1 MFIKLRINKME
12 KDKEIMSK
20 KIDKVTNLVAY
31 ITIILFMIIQLGI
44 VGTLN
49 ERIFSLVIMSLF
61 LIFFRF
67 WFPKIENSPLYINIF
82 IFIETLIILIP
93 IFLNFN
99 WGVFP
104 YLFFMLSVIS
114 MVKLLLIN
122 GIFWIIVFTLISF
135 IIYSIQGG
143 LYFGL
148 IYSLIYGVGSFFFGG
163 FGYALKISIESKE
176 KSEKLL
182 QELKETNE
190 KLKEYTKKVQE
201 LTILE
206 ERNRLS
212 REMHDSIGHHLVK
225 VSIELE
231 ILKKIL
237 FENPDEAK
245 KLIEVIKNEI
255 SKSLDDL
262 RNVVKTL
269 RKPVELELTINE
281 SLKNLINSFTSIKNI
296 KANLE
301 IGENILDLKED
312 YKLTILRVCQEA
324 LTNIEKHYNAT
335 EIWVKLKKEDNNLI
349 LTVEDNGV
357 GFPNEIKEGS
367 FGLIGIKERA
377 NIFNGR
383 FLYENRKEGGAR
395 IAFSLPFKED

>member
-1 MFIKLRINKME
+1 ME

-114 MVKLLLIN
+114 MVKLPLIN

-212 REMHDSIGHHLVK
+212 REMHDSIGHHLVT

-245 KLIEVIKNEI
+245 N
-255 SKSLDDL
+255 
-262 RNVVKTL
+262 
-269 RKPVELELTINE
+269 
-281 SLKNLINSFTSIKNI
+281 
-296 KANLE
+296 
-301 IGENILDLKED
+301 
-312 YKLTILRVCQEA
+312 
-324 LTNIEKHYNAT
+324 
-335 EIWVKLKKEDNNLI
+335 
-349 LTVEDNGV
+349 
-357 GFPNEIKEGS
+357 
-367 FGLIGIKERA
+367 
-377 NIFNGR
+377 
-383 FLYENRKEGGAR
+383 
-395 IAFSLPFKED
+395 

>member
-1 MFIKLRINKME
+1 ME
-12 KDKEIMSK
+12 KDKEIMPK
-20 KIDKVTNLVAY
+20 KIDKITNLVAY
-31 ITIILFMIIQLGI
+31 ITIILFMIIQLVM
-44 VGTLN
+44 VGTLK

-67 WFPKIENSPLYINIF
+67 WFPKIENSIFYINIF
-82 IFIETLIILIP
+82 IFIETLMILIP

-114 MVKLLLIN
+114 MVKLPLIN

-176 KSEKLL
+176 KTEKLL

-212 REMHDSIGHHLVK
+212 REMHDSIGHHLVT

-231 ILKKIL
+231 ILKKII
-237 FENPDEAK
+237 FEKPDEAK

-269 RKPVELELTINE
+269 RKPNELELTINE

-324 LTNIEKHYNAT
+324 LTNIEKHSNAT
-335 EIWVKLKKEDNNLI
+335 EIWVKLKKDDNNLI
-349 LTVEDNGV
+349 FTVEDNGV
-357 GFPNEIKEGS
+357 GFPKEIKEGS

-395 IAFSLPFKED
+395 IVFSLPFKED

>member
-1 MFIKLRINKME
+1 ME
-12 KDKEIMSK
+12 KDKKIITK

-31 ITIILFMIIQLGI
+31 ITIILFTIIQIGI
-44 VGTLN
+44 AGTLK
-49 ERIFSLVIMSLF
+49 ERIFSLVIMSIF

-67 WFPKIENSPLYINIF
+67 WFPKIENSPFYINIF
-82 IFIETLIILIP
+82 IFIETLMILIP

-99 WGVFP
+99 WGIFP
-104 YLFFMLSVIS
+104 YLFFMLSAIS
-114 MVKLLLIN
+114 MVKLSLIN
-122 GIFWIIVFTLISF
+122 GIFWVVGFALISF

-143 LYFGL
+143 LYVGL
-148 IYSLIYGVGSFFFGG
+148 IYSLIYGVGSFFFGS

-176 KSEKLL
+176 KTEKLL
-182 QELKETNE
+182 QELKETHE

-212 REMHDSIGHHLVK
+212 REMHDSIGHHLVT

-237 FENPDEAK
+237 SEKKPDKAK
-245 KLIEVIKNEI
+245 KIIEVIKNEI

-281 SLKNLINSFTSIKNI
+281 SLKNLVYSFTSIKNI
-296 KANLE
+296 KAKLE
-301 IGENILDLKED
+301 IDENILDLKED
-312 YKLTILRVCQEA
+312 YKITILRVCEEA
-324 LTNIEKHYNAT
+324 LTNIEKHSNAT
-335 EIWVKLKKEDNNLI
+335 EIWIKLKKEEGNLI

-367 FGLIGIKERA
+367 FGLIGMKERA
-377 NIFNGR
+377 NIFNGK
-383 FLYENRKEGGAR
+383 FLYENREEGGAR
-395 IAFSLPFKED
+395 IVFSLPFKEG

>member
-1 MFIKLRINKME
+1 ME
-12 KDKEIMSK
+12 KDKKIMSK

-67 WFPKIENSPLYINIF
+67 CFPKIENSPLYINIF

-114 MVKLLLIN
+114 MVKLPLIN

-212 REMHDSIGHHLVK
+212 REMHDSIGHHLVT

-245 KLIEVIKNEI
+245 KLIEVVKNEI
-255 SKSLDDL
+255 SKSLEDL

-324 LTNIEKHYNAT
+324 LTNIEKHSNAT

-395 IAFSLPFKED
+395 IVFSLPFKED

>member
-1 MFIKLRINKME
+1 ME
-12 KDKEIMSK
+12 KDKKIITK

-31 ITIILFMIIQLGI
+31 ITIILFTIIQIGI
-44 VGTLN
+44 AGTLK
-49 ERIFSLVIMSLF
+49 ERIFSLVIMSIF

-67 WFPKIENSPLYINIF
+67 WFPKIEDSPFYINIF
-82 IFIETLIILIP
+82 IFIETLMILIP

-99 WGVFP
+99 WGIFP

-114 MVKLLLIN
+114 MVKLSLIN
-122 GIFWIIVFTLISF
+122 GIFWVIGFALISF

-143 LYFGL
+143 LYVGL

-176 KSEKLL
+176 KTEKLL
-182 QELKETNE
+182 QELKEAHE

-212 REMHDSIGHHLVK
+212 REMHDSIGHHLVT

-237 FENPDEAK
+237 SEKKPDKAK
-245 KLIEVIKNEI
+245 KIIEVIKNEI

-269 RKPVELELTINE
+269 RKPVELELNINE
-281 SLKNLINSFTSIKNI
+281 SLKNLVNSFTSIKNI
-296 KANLE
+296 KAKLE
-301 IGENILDLKED
+301 IDENILDLKED
-312 YKLTILRVCQEA
+312 YKITILRVCEEA
-324 LTNIEKHYNAT
+324 LTNIEKHSNAT
-335 EIWVKLKKEDNNLI
+335 EIWIKLKKEEGNLI
-349 LTVEDNGV
+349 LAVEDNGV

-367 FGLIGIKERA
+367 FGLIGMKERA
-377 NIFNGR
+377 NIFNGK
-383 FLYENRKEGGAR
+383 FLYENREEGGAR
-395 IAFSLPFKED
+395 IVFSLPFKEG

>member
-1 MFIKLRINKME
+1 ME
-12 KDKEIMSK
+12 KDKEIMPK
-20 KIDKVTNLVAY
+20 KIDKITNLVAY
-31 ITIILFMIIQLGI
+31 ITIILFIIIQLVM
-44 VGTLN
+44 VGTLK

-67 WFPKIENSPLYINIF
+67 WFPKIENSIFYINIF
-82 IFIETLIILIP
+82 IFIETLMILIP

-114 MVKLLLIN
+114 MVKLPLIN

-176 KSEKLL
+176 KTEKLL

-212 REMHDSIGHHLVK
+212 REMHDSIGHHLVT

-245 KLIEVIKNEI
+245 KLIEVVKNEI
-255 SKSLDDL
+255 SKSLEDL

-324 LTNIEKHYNAT
+324 LTNIEKHSNAT

-395 IAFSLPFKED
+395 IVFSLPFKED

>member
-1 MFIKLRINKME
+1 
-12 KDKEIMSK
+12 
-20 KIDKVTNLVAY
+20 
-31 ITIILFMIIQLGI
+31 
-44 VGTLN
+44 
-49 ERIFSLVIMSLF
+49 
-61 LIFFRF
+61 
-67 WFPKIENSPLYINIF
+67 
-82 IFIETLIILIP
+82 
-93 IFLNFN
+93 
-99 WGVFP
+99 
-104 YLFFMLSVIS
+104 
-114 MVKLLLIN
+114 MVKLSLIK
-122 GIFWIIVFTLISF
+122 GIFWIVVFTLISF

-148 IYSLIYGVGSFFFGG
+148 IYSLIYGVGSFFFGD

-176 KSEKLL
+176 KTEKLL

-212 REMHDSIGHHLVK
+212 REMHDSIGHHLVT

-237 FENPDEAK
+237 FEKPDEAK

-269 RKPVELELTINE
+269 RKPNELELTINE

-324 LTNIEKHYNAT
+324 LTNIEKHSNAT
-335 EIWVKLKKEDNNLI
+335 EIWVKLKKKI
-349 LTVEDNGV
+349 
-357 GFPNEIKEGS
+357 I
-367 FGLIGIKERA
+367 I
-377 NIFNGR
+377 
-383 FLYENRKEGGAR
+383 
-395 IAFSLPFKED
+395 

>member
-1 MFIKLRINKME
+1 ME
-12 KDKEIMSK
+12 KDKKIITK

-31 ITIILFMIIQLGI
+31 ITIILFTIIQIGI
-44 VGTLN
+44 AGTLK
-49 ERIFSLVIMSLF
+49 ERIFSLVIMSIF

-67 WFPKIENSPLYINIF
+67 WFPKIEDSPFYINIF
-82 IFIETLIILIP
+82 IFIETLMILIP

-99 WGVFP
+99 WGIFP

-114 MVKLLLIN
+114 MVKLSLIN
-122 GIFWIIVFTLISF
+122 GIFWVIGFALISF

-143 LYFGL
+143 LYVGL

-176 KSEKLL
+176 KTEKLL
-182 QELKETNE
+182 QELKEAHE

-212 REMHDSIGHHLVK
+212 REMHDSIGHHLVT

-237 FENPDEAK
+237 SEKKPDKAK
-245 KLIEVIKNEI
+245 KIIEVIKNEI

-269 RKPVELELTINE
+269 RKPVELELNINE
-281 SLKNLINSFTSIKNI
+281 SLKNLVYSFTSIKNI
-296 KANLE
+296 KAKLE
-301 IGENILDLKED
+301 IDENILDLKED
-312 YKLTILRVCQEA
+312 YKITILRVCEEA
-324 LTNIEKHYNAT
+324 LTNIEKHSNAT
-335 EIWVKLKKEDNNLI
+335 EIWIKLKKEEGNLI

-367 FGLIGIKERA
+367 FGLIGMKERA
-377 NIFNGR
+377 NIFNGK
-383 FLYENRKEGGAR
+383 FLYENREEGGAR
-395 IAFSLPFKED
+395 IVFSLPFKEG